1 MKLNKPAGYDEA
13 QAASEFKVI
22 EPGNYAAVICK
33 VSEGVTPN
41 GSEYIEFWIDIIDG
55 EFTRYYEKDYKSQ
68 TVGEKKWRGTVRFFT
83 SERALPM
90 LKAAITAIEE
100 SNPGYKFDW
109 DDTTVKGKKV
119 GVSIRREQYE
129 ATDGTLKFTTRP
141 FAFRDIKKVISGE
154 LEVPKDK
161 LLKTQQSVPQTS
173 ASPYPTASYAPAN
186 NTPPGYTTPA
196 PTAAPSYPPLTEV
209 GPEDELP
216 F

>member
-1 MKLNKPAGYDEA
+1 MLKKPTGYDNA
-13 QAASEFKVI
+13 QAAQSGEFKRI

-33 VSEGVTPN
+33 AAEGVTPN

-68 TVGEKKWRGTVRFFT
+68 TVGDKKWRGTLRFFT
-83 SERALPM
+83 SEKALPM
-90 LKAAITAIEE
+90 LKAGITAIEE
-100 SNPGYKFDW
+100 SNPGYTFDW
-109 DDTTVKGKKV
+109 NENSVKGKKV

-129 ATDGTLKFTTRP
+129 AADGELKFTTRP
-141 FAFRDIKKVISGE
+141 FMFRDIKKVITGE

-161 LLKTQQSVPQTS
+161 LLKQT
-173 ASPYPTASYAPAN
+173 AQPAAPAYAPKG
-186 NTPPGYTTPA
+186 NTPPGYQTPGPSSA
-196 PTAAPSYPPLTEV
+196 PTYPPLTEL

>member
-1 MKLNKPAGYDEA
+1 MKLNKPAGYDTA

-41 GSEYIEFWIDIIDG
+41 GSQYIEFWIDIIDG

-119 GVSIRREQYE
+119 GVSIRREQFE

-141 FAFRDIKKVISGE
+141 FAFRDIKKVITGE

-161 LLKTQQSVPQTS
+161 LLKQ
-173 ASPYPTASYAPAN
+173 AAGKILDSYAPKG
-186 NTPPGYTTPA
+186 NTPPGYQTPGPSSA
-196 PTAAPSYPPLTEV
+196 PNYPPLTEL